1 MTRNQKGFTL
11 VEIAIVLV
19 IIGLLIGGVLKGQSM
34 IQNAKV
40 KRVVKSA
47 DEVRAAFYT
56 FYDKY
61 GAYPG
66 DENLAAS
73 PPSDAHNGNGN
84 GLIQGLSHFQMFEDL
99 VKAGII
105 DGTFNGTSDLPK
117 HAFGGIYSV
126 YWFNPQLPATT
137 TISATT
143 TCRGTWPWRSTP
155 SMTTAYTIR
164 APSVPMRTT
173 RRRAARWGIST
184 CRYRLP
190 VSACVP
196 ENMPPP
202 PAGTMPGKAAVLS
215 VASLNQRDDRS
226 LRGMP

>member
-56 FYDKY
+56 YYDKY

-73 PPSDAHNGNGN
+73 PPGDAHNGNGN
-84 GLIQGLSHFQMFEDL
+84 GLIQGAESYQMFEDL

-105 DGTFNGTSDLPK
+105 DGTFNGTSDYPK
-117 HAFGGIYSV
+117 HAFGGVYYV
-126 YWFNPQLPATT
+126 YWVNPVAAGNNHYIRYDNLPWDVALEIDTKYDDGVYNT
-137 TISATT
+137 
-143 TCRGTWPWRSTP
+143 G
-155 SMTTAYTIR
+155 TIR
-164 APSVPMRTT
+164 ASENYT
-173 RRRAARWGIST
+173 AAGS
-184 CRYRLP
+184 P
-190 VSACVP
+190 VGAFW
-196 ENMPPP
+196 MP
-202 PAGTMPGKAAVLS
+202 L
-215 VASLNQRDDRS
+215 
-226 LRGMP
+226 